1 MTTDLIFQGGA
12 PSNERP
18 IDLVFGEID
27 TTTST
32 QTGELHVTLPRPT
45 FSAAG
50 SYKSNNAN
58 RIYAGASA
66 GWKVAAPM
74 PAEHGAPWAGS
85 SRAFVGVKQ
94 PWQPAYHVRI
104 DCASPF
110 QRVQIARLE
119 ARTAWAVAHALVI
132 SGRYVH
138 APMRPIH
145 GLHSN
150 AWIDAISLGASIVA
164 RHQEMLRRER
174 PLTRHGYQVSS
185 QLAAALIARSNASAK
200 RWLAQRYPWDQARRP
215 PAGLSSTITPVPPIT
230 PPCYTPPAQ
239 DAVELY
245 FSTQYQAG
253 TDLIFACKL
262 FDLPAQLVIP
272 YRRVYVAAHTITV
285 TTYPGGAP
293 VVLTDINITTDADS
307 YCWSLSATGPVNLM
321 DQLAPSSGAP
331 AQIRISIDGLA
342 WVFAVE
348 KIGRT
353 RQFGQARAQLAGR
366 STTSALDDPWA
377 VSQTWTNTSTINAAQ
392 VLEQVLDLSG
402 ITPDWSVDDWLIP
415 SGAWSHTGTPLS
427 AARRLAESI
436 GAILHSHP
444 SQPTLQVLRR
454 YPLMPWEWYGNA
466 IAPDVQLPLAAV
478 LRESYERCDA
488 PAYNRAIVSGT
499 TQGVLGIVT
508 RAGTAGDVAAPMVSD
523 PLITAQEAV
532 LQRAQSILGPT
543 GRQALIALD
552 LPVLTGGTL
561 PGVLQLNQLTEV
573 IEPAETWRGLVRG
586 VQVKV
591 SGAKVRQ
598 TVTMERN
605 LE

>member
-1 MTTDLIFQGGA
+1 MATDLIFQGGA

-18 IDLVFGEID
+18 IDLVFGDVD
-27 TTTST
+27 TTTSA
-32 QTGELHVTLPRPT
+32 QTGALHITLQQPT
-45 FSAAG
+45 FSG
-50 SYKSNNAN
+50 SGAYRSNNAS
-58 RIYAGASA
+58 RIYAGAAA
-66 GWKVAAPM
+66 GWQTANPLL
-74 PAEHGAPWAGS
+74 EEQSTPWAGS
-85 SRAFVGVKQ
+85 TPDFVEAAA
-94 PWQPAYHVRI
+94 PWQPASAQRVDAVAPY
-104 DCASPF
+104 
-110 QRVQIARLE
+110 QRVQIAHTSAGAPWAASQPLDVA
-119 ARTAWAVAHALVI
+119 ARC
-132 SGRYVH
+132 VH
-138 APMRPIH
+138 GPMI
-145 GLHSN
+145 GIQAGHSN
-150 AWIDAISLGASIVA
+150 AWEQAISIGAERTA
-164 RHQEMLRRER
+164 RHQEMLRNGR
-174 PLTRHGYQVSS
+174 PLTRHRWQVAH
-185 QLAAALIARSNASAK
+185 QLAAELISRSNASAK
-200 RWLAQRYPWDQARRP
+200 RWMAQRYPWDQARRP
-215 PAGLSSTITPVPPIT
+215 PAGKSSTITPLPPIS

-245 FSTQYQAG
+245 FSTQYQPG
-253 TDLIFACKL
+253 TDLIFSCKL
-262 FDLPAQLVIP
+262 FDLPASLVIP

-285 TTYPGGAP
+285 ATYPGGAP

-321 DQLAPSSGAP
+321 EQLAPSSGAP

-342 WVFAVE
+342 WVFAIE

-353 RQFGQARAQLAGR
+353 RQFGEARAQLAGR

-377 VSQTWTNTSTINAAQ
+377 VAQTWTNTSTINAAQ

-415 SGAWSHTGTPLS
+415 AGAWSHTGTPLS

-478 LRESYERCDA
+478 LRESYERRDA

-508 RAGTAGDVAAPMVSD
+508 RSGTAGDVAAPMVSD

-561 PGVLQLNQLTEV
+561 PGVLQINQLTEV
-573 IEPAETWRGLVRG
+573 IEPTETWRGLVRG
-586 VQVKV
+586 VQLKV

-605 LE
+605 LA